1 MRLGNRL
8 AAGKQPFRIKFGMRG
23 ALPITQKKGFVGFI
37 GFVTKQ
43 KRIKQ
48 QINKIKV

>member
-8 AAGKQPFRIKFGMRG
+8 AAGKQPFRIKFGMTG
-23 ALPITQKKGFVGFI
+23 MLSITLKNGFVGFV

-43 KRIKQ
+43 K
-48 QINKIKV
+48 

>member
-8 AAGKQPFRIKFGMRG
+8 AAGKQPVGM
-23 ALPITQKKGFVGFI
+23 LPTTKKKGFVSFV

-43 KRIKQ
+43 KESN
-48 QINKIKV
+48 NKSTKYKFNH

>member
-8 AAGKQPFRIKFGMRG
+8 AAGKQPVGV
-23 ALPITQKKGFVGFI
+23 LPITLKNGFVSFV

-43 KRIKQ
+43 L
-48 QINKIKV
+48 NS

>member
-8 AAGKQPFRIKFGMRG
+8 AAGKQPVGL
-23 ALPITQKKGFVGFI
+23 LPITQKKGFVGFV

-43 KRIKQ
+43 KESN
-48 QINKIKV
+48 NKSTK

>member
-23 ALPITQKKGFVGFI
+23 VLPTTQKTVLW
-37 GFVTKQ
+37 VL
-43 KRIKQ
+43 
-48 QINKIKV
+48 